1 MDTGGVENP
10 GAVNSRDDDASA
22 TSEQE
27 LMDTPIEDNGIN
39 FDVVSDS
46 TEATNEEKEYNFS
59 SKDISKREKTD
70 YFVNV
75 AGAEKRAKKA
85 EKDKLKQ
92 ERRSRKEMLK
102 EASKSK
108 ADEAKERN
116 AKEAAKNREAK
127 HIREK
132 YRFEKFRGFV
142 WRYKVIIT
150 ILAVFATLITL
161 ALIFV
166 PKIIDSINQANRENI
181 ISVNKSDIMRVFEQ
195 VAGKEYSENKELES
209 VVRDISGDVVI
220 DFYEGAGEIRTEDYI
235 ERVEFSILSD
245 ETENTTLSGFRYVD
259 YSDAIDN
266 GVRYVYRNEDEYL
279 YEYGDKNERYKS
291 AEDAINAL
299 IIDKEKESKE

>member
-142 WRYKVIIT
+142 WRYKVIIISVIT
-150 ILAVFATLITL
+150 VVTLAVLGV
-161 ALIFV
+161 IFV
-166 PKIIDSINQANRENI
+166 PIIIANINAAQKEQVIREN
-181 ISVNKSDIMRVFEQ
+181 KTDIMKIFEQ
-195 VAGKEYSENKELES
+195 VAGKEFTSREEFEKVVKGVSSEVEIEYYMAGIGKVYAKNKAEWISFDADNNGEDFEKIRGFAFYIYDEEKEVSASIYYNGDNILLAYGLDDYNMDSIKDALGELLL
-209 VVRDISGDVVI
+209 RM
-220 DFYEGAGEIRTEDYI
+220 EG
-235 ERVEFSILSD
+235 
-245 ETENTTLSGFRYVD
+245 
-259 YSDAIDN
+259 
-266 GVRYVYRNEDEYL
+266 
-279 YEYGDKNERYKS
+279 KNE
-291 AEDAINAL
+291 
-299 IIDKEKESKE
+299 